1 MEMSIRGNVMKQTE
15 RIMVACLFLHEGHEQ
30 ETVSKLIKA
39 LDEDLAAGDQTAVV
53 IVNELINKCV
63 LSPRLPGI
71 YGDVISLMISKRR
84 LDDLYEKME
93 MRTQQI
99 VDIAKLLSSR
109 ADTTLAAK
117 IVLRQINAVLAACEC
132 RTAA

>member
-1 MEMSIRGNVMKQTE
+1 MKQTE
-15 RIMVACLFLHEGHEQ
+15 RIMVACLFLYEGHGQ
-30 ETVSKLIKA
+30 EAVGKLINA
-39 LDEDLAAGDQTAVV
+39 LEEDLAAGDQTATV
-53 IVNELINKCV
+53 IVKELIDKC
-63 LSPRLPGI
+63 LMSPRLPGI
-71 YGDVISLMISKRR
+71 YGDIISLMISKRR

-117 IVLRQINAVLAACEC
+117 IVLRQINEVIATCEC